1 MTFLQFI
8 ATNVRRKFRFY
19 LAYFLSVTFVIMIYF
34 TYGMFIYHPGTTT
47 EGLHYLVV
55 NGMTVAEAI
64 IFCFSFAFIWY
75 STNIFLKMRKKEF
88 AVLSILGISRWQI
101 NFMIFMENLL
111 LVTLS
116 MAVGI
121 GFGLLFSKSF
131 FIFASAILDM
141 DEIPFYIPTKA
152 LLLTIVSFYTAFL
165 LISFFTLFT
174 TKHRSIKVLLDESR
188 KPKKEPKGSVILAL
202 FSILCIGSAYYITF
216 TLKNDIF
223 EVIRWMFIVILLT
236 CVGTYF
242 FYSQF
247 GAFLINWVKKRPI
260 LYWRGTRIIWLS
272 DLAYRIKDNAQ
283 MFFMVTI
290 VSTVAFTSAGALIS
304 VLGILGMVKDT
315 LPLTIE
321 YKYYHDEKLEGKKS
335 TQIIEDHLA
344 NYHVN
349 YERVEV
355 EDLYFSKPVARA
367 DVIKISAYNQ
377 LAALL
382 ERETYQIKKGEAL
395 WIRASYLPEDGI
407 PDLLAKDGKPFRLV
421 KKIDKPVLS
430 YQWNTLAVSDED
442 FAYLKEKA
450 SSNYTVVGYMV
461 HEWRKGGSI
470 NKDAVAFSKEINQ
483 KLAEDQHPLVRDAY
497 YAEAKRAVGSAL
509 FIGLFV
515 AVIFYVC
522 AGSFLYFRLYM
533 DLDRDKQ
540 YYQTISKIGLSIEE
554 WQKSM
559 TVQIALLFFVPFT
572 LAIVHTSVA
581 LVGLQKVY
589 SSGTFVS
596 IFKTSI
602 VSILIFF
609 VLQLVYFLIVRS
621 HFLQKLKRHIM

>member
-19 LAYFLSVTFVIMIYF
+19 LAYFLSITFVIMIYF
-34 TYGMFIYHPGTTT
+34 TYGMFIYHPGTATQ
-47 EGLHYLVV
+47 GLHFLVV
-55 NGMTVAEAI
+55 NGMTAAEVI

-88 AVLSILGISRWQI
+88 AVLAILGISRWQI

-116 MAVGI
+116 MVVGI
-121 GFGLLFSKSF
+121 GFGLLFSQSF
-131 FIFASAILDM
+131 FIFAAAILDIE
-141 DEIPFYIPTKA
+141 EIPFYIPTEA

-165 LISFFTLFT
+165 LISLFTLFT

-188 KPKKEPKGSVILAL
+188 KPKKEPKGSVILSL

-223 EVIRWMFIVILLT
+223 EVIKWMFIVILLT

-290 VSTVAFTSAGALIS
+290 VSTVAFTSAGTMIS
-304 VLGILGMVKDT
+304 VLGVLGMVKET
-315 LPLTIE
+315 LPLTVE
-321 YKYYHDEKLEGKKS
+321 YKYYNQNQQEGKKT
-335 TQIIEDHLA
+335 TQIIENHLA
-344 NYHVN
+344 NYRVN
-349 YERVEV
+349 YQRVDV
-355 EDLYFSKPVARA
+355 ENLYFTKPSRV

-377 LAALL
+377 LATLL
-382 ERETYQIKKGEAL
+382 DRETYQIKKGEAL
-395 WIRASYLPEDGI
+395 WIRANYLPHEGTPLL
-407 PDLLAKDGKPFRLV
+407 PDQSGRPFRIV
-421 KKIDKPVLS
+421 NKVDKPILS
-430 YQWNTLAVSDED
+430 FQWNTLAVSDED
-442 FAYLKEKA
+442 FTNLKEKA
-450 SSNYTVVGYMV
+450 STSYMVVGYV
-461 HEWRKGGSI
+461 VPAWKNDEPI
-470 NKDAVAFSKEINQ
+470 NKEAVAFSKEINE
-483 KLAEDQHPLVRDAY
+483 KIPNEHPLVRDAF
-497 YAEAKRAVGSAL
+497 YAETKQAVGSAL

-540 YYQTISKIGLSIEE
+540 YYQTISKIGLSVEE

-589 SSGTFVS
+589 ASSTFVFS

-602 VSILIFF
+602 LSILIFF

-621 HFLQKLKRHIM
+621 HFLQKLKRHLV